1 MSRASRVLILL
12 NGELGRS
19 APVRRAARETSLLVC
34 ADGGARHAAKLGL
47 KPRLVIGD
55 MDSLPARLPRWTDTV
70 FLCDFDTDCSDFEK
84 ALRFAAE
91 RGFKEAW
98 VAAAYGAPD
107 YALVNFAVAERWAG
121 KLAVKFLGA
130 PEARLLG
137 PGTHRIPCRRGA
149 RVTLVALAD
158 RARIATKGLQY
169 PLKNEWLESGSRGL
183 SNKATASTV
192 TISIRQGRVWAFC

>member
-1 MSRASRVLILL
+1 MSRSTRVLILL
-12 NGELGRS
+12 NGDLGKGS
-19 APVRRAARETSLLVC
+19 SVRGAARECGLVAC

-70 FLCDFDTDCSDFEK
+70 FLCDFDADTNDFEK

-107 YALVNFAVAERWAG
+107 YALVNFAVAERWAH
-121 KLAVKFLGA
+121 KLSMRFLGE

-137 PGTHRIPCRRGA
+137 PGRHRVALSRGR
-149 RVTLVALAD
+149 RVTLISATERSRVETRGLAF
-158 RARIATKGLQY
+158 
-169 PLKNEWLESGSRGL
+169 PLKNEWLERGSRGL
-183 SNKATASTV
+183 SNKATGATV
-192 TISIRQGRVWAFC
+192 VVKVRQGRVWLLA